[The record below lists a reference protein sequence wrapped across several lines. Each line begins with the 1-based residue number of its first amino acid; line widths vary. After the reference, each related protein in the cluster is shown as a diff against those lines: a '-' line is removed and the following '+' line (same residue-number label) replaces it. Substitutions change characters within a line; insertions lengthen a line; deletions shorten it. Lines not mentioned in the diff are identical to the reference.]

1 MFSVD
6 VSGEV
11 GLMKTLEI
19 SPAHLKVTVVAPGA
33 DTVTSKVL
41 FNSGFHEDDVSSSS
55 QPREVL
61 ALNFSSRAD
70 DASVVGGA
78 SL

>member
-1 MFSVD
+1 MD

-11 GLMKTLEI
+11 GLMKSLEI
-19 SPAHLKVTVVAPGA
+19 SPGA
-33 DTVTSKVL
+33 DTVTSKAL

-70 DASVVGGA
+70 DALASVVGGT